1 MTNKKHAFLIL
12 IFSLC
17 VFLTGCEKETPNSR
31 WSMLKKVDPE
41 PVVIYTESD
50 EAGQKELVQGIKEE
64 TNTISSI
71 YDVAVV
77 KGKKDT
83 LVAYKVKQMARF
95 KMKSIEKELTE
106 KLESKYPEEKFTV
119 SSDFKIFL
127 ETMRLRD
134 KIQDS
139 EFSEEKADKRL
150 KEIIKLNNELT

>member
-1 MTNKKHAFLIL
+1 MTNKKHAFLML
-12 IFSLC
+12 IFSLF

-41 PVVIYTESD
+41 PVVIYTES

-106 KLESKYPEEKFTV
+106 KLESKYPEENFTV

-134 KIQDS
+134 KIQDP

>member
-1 MTNKKHAFLIL
+1 MTNKKYAFFAL
-12 IFSLC
+12 IFSIC
-17 VFLTGCEKETPNSR
+17 VLLTGCEKETPNSR

-41 PVVIYTESD
+41 PVVIYTEPES
-50 EAGQKELVQGIKEE
+50 GQKELAQGIKDE

-95 KMKSIEKELTE
+95 KMKSIEKELTK

-134 KIQDS
+134 KIQEPD
-139 EFSEEKADKRL
+139 FSEEKADKRL

>member
-1 MTNKKHAFLIL
+1 MSNKKYAFFALV
-12 IFSLC
+12 FSIC
-17 VFLTGCEKETPNSR
+17 VLLAGCEKESPNSR

-41 PVVIYTESD
+41 PVVIYTEP
-50 EAGQKELVQGIKEE
+50 EASQKELVQGIKDE
-64 TNTISSI
+64 TNTIPSI
-71 YDVAVV
+71 YDVAVI

-106 KLESKYPEEKFTV
+106 MLESKYPEEKFTV

-134 KIQDS
+134 KIQEPD
-139 EFSEEKADKRL
+139 FSKEKADKRL
-150 KEIIKLNNELT
+150 KEIIELNNELT

>member
-1 MTNKKHAFLIL
+1 MTNKKHAFLML
-12 IFSLC
+12 IFSIC
-17 VFLTGCEKETPNSR
+17 VLLSGCETDTPNSR

-41 PVVIYTESD
+41 PVVIYTES
-50 EAGQKELVQGIKEE
+50 EAGQKKLVQGIKEE

-134 KIQDS
+134 KIQDP

>member
-1 MTNKKHAFLIL
+1 
-12 IFSLC
+12 
-17 VFLTGCEKETPNSR
+17 
-31 WSMLKKVDPE
+31 
-41 PVVIYTESD
+41 
-50 EAGQKELVQGIKEE
+50 
-64 TNTISSI
+64 
-71 YDVAVV
+71 
-77 KGKKDT
+77 
-83 LVAYKVKQMARF
+83 MARF

-106 KLESKYPEEKFTV
+106 KLKSKYPEEKFTV

>member
-1 MTNKKHAFLIL
+1 MTNKKCAFFIL
-12 IFSLC
+12 ICSIC
-17 VFLTGCEKETPNSR
+17 VLLTGCEKDTPNSR

-41 PVVIYTESD
+41 PVVIYTEP

-127 ETMRLRD
+127 ETIRLRD
-134 KIQDS
+134 KIQEPD
-139 EFSEEKADKRL
+139 FSEDKADKRL